1 MREKILE
8 SWKTDRL
15 YTAMVGCWLITVVSA
30 FLGLAMFPITVPALG
45 TLYGFRFFLP
55 ITAVLYLWWAI
66 KHKEPFWRGI
76 SLLEKWCY
84 VFCILLLI
92 YGALSLFRAIE
103 FAWTFRKLFNL
114 TYDLILF
121 LLMIRLCR
129 RPTVREMTM
138 GVCAIMLGIQFAL
151 GLYEVFFGG
160 IWNPGYDNF
169 KRVFL
174 FNGLFQFPVVT
185 SGNTN
190 NFSTIILFTF
200 AALLMWK
207 MKPQSKWT
215 MVTRVWITV
224 YGILAYFIPMISNGR
239 LCSLGSIMVLFG
251 LLVCFLC
258 SKQRG
263 KILIPLLIVCGLLFG
278 EFANRYYYLMPQI
291 QAYIQAVQ
299 AEREDG
305 SLPSRPDTSPAQRP
319 TIDLQKPN
327 QQNLQDEFFSVDEKT
342 GETVLRQDASGG
354 VRTLLLLHAGRC
366 FLESYGMGV
375 GLGNTELLARDRQ
388 VIPDAAIWSI
398 HCFLA
403 RLIAD
408 YGIFAL
414 IPLTVIVFLLLRTL
428 FQGFWAALRK
438 REQDQIGYLI
448 LVFMTLLIFPIVSTA
463 SSDAQD
469 ILPMWLYLGSVI
481 IFVNIIKIEDV
492 KGKELEPCPESSSPV
507 H

>member
-1 MREKILE
+1 
-8 SWKTDRL
+8 
-15 YTAMVGCWLITVVSA
+15 
-30 FLGLAMFPITVPALG
+30 
-45 TLYGFRFFLP
+45 
-55 ITAVLYLWWAI
+55 
-66 KHKEPFWRGI
+66 
-76 SLLEKWCY
+76 
-84 VFCILLLI
+84 
-92 YGALSLFRAIE
+92 
-103 FAWTFRKLFNL
+103 
-114 TYDLILF
+114 
-121 LLMIRLCR
+121 
-129 RPTVREMTM
+129 
-138 GVCAIMLGIQFAL
+138 
-151 GLYEVFFGG
+151 
-160 IWNPGYDNF
+160 
-169 KRVFL
+169 
-174 FNGLFQFPVVT
+174 
-185 SGNTN
+185 
-190 NFSTIILFTF
+190 
-200 AALLMWK
+200 MWK

-263 KILIPLLIVCGLLFG
+263 KILIPLLIVFGLLFG
-278 EFANRYYYLMPQI
+278 EFANRYYYLLPQI

-414 IPLTVIVFLLLRTL
+414 IPHDGYCFPAFDEPSFRLLGRSAEAGAGSNRISDPGIHDLADL
-428 FQGFWAALRK
+428 PYCLYG
-438 REQDQIGYLI
+438 
-448 LVFMTLLIFPIVSTA
+448 LLGCPGH
-463 SSDAQD
+463 
-469 ILPMWLYLGSVI
+469 LPMWLYLGSVI
-481 IFVNIIKIEDV
+481 IF
-492 KGKELEPCPESSSPV
+492 GK
-507 H
+507 HNKN